1 MSDLFEEAVS
11 ELQTFVDWVRF
22 GASRFTE
29 ANLFYGHGTDN
40 PWDDAVALTLAAV
53 HTPFDRLG
61 QIANAKLTRTER
73 AHVAHLFQRRIT
85 ERMPVPYLTGEA
97 YFAGL
102 KFKVNQHVLIPRSP
116 LGEKIEEYFEPY
128 LPTVPERILDLCTG
142 SGCIG
147 IACALAFESAEV
159 VLSDIS
165 PAALD
170 VASENIKLHQVS
182 DRVSVSLSDGFT
194 ALVGEK
200 FDLIV
205 SNPPYVDA
213 IDMANLA
220 EEFARE
226 PRLALASGED
236 GLDFTRMLLRQVAQF
251 LNDQGHLIVEVGNS
265 WVALE
270 ELFPEIKF
278 TWLEFV
284 RGGGGVFILSKDE
297 LVQHQALFDERDLN
311 NKTS

>member
-1 MSDLFEEAVS
+1 MSDLFEEAVN

-61 QIANAKLTRTER
+61 QIANAKLTRSER
-73 AHVAHLFQRRIT
+73 VHLARLFQRRIN

-102 KFKVNQHVLIPRSP
+102 KFKVTQDVLIPRSP

-128 LPTVPERILDLCTG
+128 LPEAPARILDLCTG

-147 IACALAFESAEV
+147 IACAFAFEAASV
-159 VLSDIS
+159 VLSDVS

-170 VASENIKLHQVS
+170 VAAENIQLHQVS
-182 DRVSVSLSDGFT
+182 DRVEVCLSDGF
-194 ALVGEK
+194 ANLGGEL

-213 IDMANLA
+213 QDMANLPV
-220 EEFARE
+220 EFSRE
-226 PRLALASGED
+226 PVLALESGAD
-236 GLDFTRMLLRQVAQF
+236 GLDFTRMLLRQAAGH
-251 LNDQGHLIVEVGNS
+251 LNDGGHLIVEVGNS

-278 TWLEFV
+278 TWIEFQ
-284 RGGGGVFILSKDE
+284 RGGGGVFIFTKHE
-297 LVQHQALFDERDLN
+297 LLAHQALFDLRA
-311 NKTS
+311 

>member
-1 MSDLFEEAVS
+1 MSDIFEEAVD

-22 GASRFTE
+22 GASRFTQ

-61 QIANAKLTRTER
+61 QIANAKLTRSER
-73 AHVAHLFQRRIT
+73 IHLARLMQRRIS

-102 KFKVNQHVLIPRSP
+102 KFKVNQDVLIPRSP

-128 LPTVPERILDLCTG
+128 LPAVPEHILDLCTG

-147 IACALAFESAEV
+147 IACAIAFEHAAV

-170 VASENIKLHQVS
+170 VAKENILLHKVS
-182 DRVSVSLSDGFT
+182 DRVSTCLSDGF
-194 ALVGEK
+194 ANLVGQT

-213 IDMANLA
+213 EDLANLPA
-220 EEFARE
+220 EFTRE
-226 PRLALASGED
+226 PVLALASGVD
-236 GLDFTRMLLRQVAQF
+236 GLNFTRTILSQAATY
-251 LNDQGHLIVEVGNS
+251 LNDGGHLIVEVGNS

-270 ELFPEIKF
+270 ELFPEIQF
-278 TWLEFV
+278 TWLEFE
-284 RGGGGVFILSKDE
+284 RGGGGVFMFSKE
-297 LVQHQALFDERDLN
+297 QLLEHLALFDLR
-311 NKTS
+311 SSSR

>member
-1 MSDLFEEAVS
+1 MSDIFDEAVE

-61 QIANAKLTRTER
+61 QIAHAKLTHSER
-73 AHVAHLFQRRIT
+73 VHLARLFQRRIN

-102 KFKVNQHVLIPRSP
+102 KFKVTHDVLIPRSP

-128 LPTVPERILDLCTG
+128 LPQAPERILDMCTG

-147 IACALAFESAEV
+147 IACALAFETAEV

-165 PAALD
+165 AAALD
-170 VASENIKLHQVS
+170 VAADNIQLHHVG
-182 DRVSVSLSDGFT
+182 DRVSLCLSDGF
-194 ALVGEK
+194 ANLVDEQ

-213 IDMANLA
+213 QEMANLPA
-220 EEFARE
+220 EFARE
-226 PRLALASGED
+226 PKLALESGED
-236 GLDFTRMLLRQVAQF
+236 GLDFTRMLLRQAVGH
-251 LNDQGHLIVEVGNS
+251 LNDGGHLIVEVGNS

-278 TWLEFV
+278 TWIEFQ
-284 RGGGGVFILSKDE
+284 RGGGGVFIFSKEE
-297 LVQHQALFDERDLN
+297 LQQHQALFDARGLN
-311 NKTS
+311 S

>member
-1 MSDLFEEAVS
+1 MSDLFEEAVV

-22 GASRFTE
+22 GASRFSE

-40 PWDDAVALTLAAV
+40 PWDDAVALTLAAM
-53 HTPFDRLG
+53 HTPYDRLG
-61 QIANAKLTRTER
+61 QIANAKLTRSER
-73 AHVAHLFQRRIT
+73 GHLALLMRRRIS
-85 ERMPVPYLTGEA
+85 ERMPVPYLIGEA

-102 KFKVNQHVLIPRSP
+102 KFKVNQNVLIPRSP
-116 LGEKIEEYFEPY
+116 IGEKIEDYFEPY
-128 LPTVPERILDLCTG
+128 LATVPARILDLCTG

-159 VLSDIS
+159 VLSDIC

-170 VASENIKLHQVS
+170 VAQENIKLHHVGE
-182 DRVSVSLSDGFT
+182 RVNTCLSDGFSNF
-194 ALVGEK
+194 VGQK

-213 IDMANLA
+213 LDMANLA
-220 EEFARE
+220 EEFSHE
-226 PRLALASGED
+226 PTLALASGDD
-236 GLDFTRMLLRQVAQF
+236 GLNFTRALLRQSAEF

-270 ELFPEIKF
+270 ELFPEITF
-278 TWLEFV
+278 TWLEFQ

-297 LVQHQALFDERDLN
+297 LVQHQALFDARCLN
-311 NKTS
+311 R

>member
-1 MSDLFEEAVS
+1 MSDLFEEAVN

-53 HTPFDRLG
+53 YTPFDRLG
-61 QIANAKLTRTER
+61 QIANAKLTRSER
-73 AHVAHLFQRRIT
+73 VHLARLFQRRIN

-102 KFKVNQHVLIPRSP
+102 KFKVTQDVLIPRSP

-128 LPTVPERILDLCTG
+128 LPEAPARILDLCTG

-147 IACALAFESAEV
+147 IACAFAFETASV
-159 VLSDIS
+159 VLSDVS

-170 VASENIKLHQVS
+170 VAAENIQLHQVS
-182 DRVSVSLSDGFT
+182 DRVEVCLSDGF
-194 ALVGEK
+194 ANLSGEL

-213 IDMANLA
+213 QDMANLPV
-220 EEFARE
+220 EFSRE
-226 PRLALASGED
+226 PVLALESGAD
-236 GLDFTRMLLRQVAQF
+236 GLDFTRTLLRQAAGH
-251 LNDQGHLIVEVGNS
+251 LNDGGYLIVEVGNS

-278 TWLEFV
+278 TWIEFQ
-284 RGGGGVFILSKDE
+284 RGGGGVFIFTKDE
-297 LVQHQALFDERDLN
+297 LLAHQALFDLRA
-311 NKTS
+311 

>member
-1 MSDLFEEAVS
+1 MSDLFEEAVE

-61 QIANAKLTRTER
+61 QIAHAKLTRSER
-73 AHVAHLFQRRIT
+73 AHLARLFQRRIN

-102 KFKVNQHVLIPRSP
+102 KFKVTQDVLIPRSP
-116 LGEKIEEYFEPY
+116 MGEKIEEYFEPY
-128 LPTVPERILDLCTG
+128 LPQTPERILDLCTG

-170 VASENIKLHQVS
+170 VAADNIQLHQVA
-182 DRVSVSLSDGFT
+182 DRVSLRLSDGFT
-194 ALVGEK
+194 NLADEQ

-213 IDMANLA
+213 QDMANLPA
-220 EEFARE
+220 EFARE
-226 PRLALASGED
+226 PKLALESGED
-236 GLDFTRMLLRQVAQF
+236 GLDFTRMLLQQAASH
-251 LNDQGHLIVEVGNS
+251 LNDGGHLIVEVGNS
-265 WVALE
+265 WGALE
-270 ELFPEIKF
+270 ELFPEVSF
-278 TWLEFV
+278 TWIEFQ
-284 RGGGGVFILSKDE
+284 RGGGGVFILSKEE
-297 LVQHQALFDERDLN
+297 LQRHQALFDARV
-311 NKTS
+311 

>member
-1 MSDLFEEAVS
+1 MSDLFEEAVE

-61 QIANAKLTRTER
+61 QIAHAKLTRSER
-73 AHVAHLFQRRIT
+73 AHLARLFQRRIN

-102 KFKVNQHVLIPRSP
+102 KFKVTQDVLIPRSP
-116 LGEKIEEYFEPY
+116 MGEKIEEYFEPY
-128 LPTVPERILDLCTG
+128 LPQTPERILDLCTG

-165 PAALD
+165 PAALE
-170 VASENIKLHQVS
+170 VAEHNIQLHQVA
-182 DRVSVSLSDGFT
+182 DRVSLCLSDGFT
-194 ALVGEK
+194 NLADEQ

-213 IDMANLA
+213 QDMANLPA
-220 EEFARE
+220 EFARE
-226 PRLALASGED
+226 PKLALESGED
-236 GLDFTRMLLRQVAQF
+236 GLDFTRMLLQQAASH
-251 LNDQGHLIVEVGNS
+251 LNDGGHLIVEVGNS
-265 WVALE
+265 WGALE
-270 ELFPEIKF
+270 ELFPEVSF
-278 TWLEFV
+278 TWIEFQ
-284 RGGGGVFILSKDE
+284 RGGGGVFILSKEE
-297 LVQHQALFDERDLN
+297 LQRHQSLFDARV
-311 NKTS
+311 

>member
-1 MSDLFEEAVS
+1 MSDLFEEAVE

-61 QIANAKLTRTER
+61 QIAHAKLTRSER
-73 AHVAHLFQRRIT
+73 AHLARMFQRRIN

-102 KFKVNQHVLIPRSP
+102 KFKVTQDVLIPRSP
-116 LGEKIEEYFEPY
+116 MGEKIEEYFEPY
-128 LPTVPERILDLCTG
+128 LPQTPERILDLCTG

-170 VASENIKLHQVS
+170 VAADNIQLHQVA
-182 DRVSVSLSDGFT
+182 DRVSLRLSDGFT
-194 ALVGEK
+194 NLADEQ

-213 IDMANLA
+213 QDMANLPA
-220 EEFARE
+220 EFARE
-226 PRLALASGED
+226 PKLALESGED
-236 GLDFTRMLLRQVAQF
+236 GLDFTRMLLQRAASH
-251 LNDQGHLIVEVGNS
+251 LNDGGHLIVEVGNS
-265 WVALE
+265 WGALE
-270 ELFPEIKF
+270 ELFPEVSF
-278 TWLEFV
+278 TWIEFQ
-284 RGGGGVFILSKDE
+284 RGGGGVFILSKEE
-297 LVQHQALFDERDLN
+297 LQRHQALFDARV
-311 NKTS
+311 

>member
-1 MSDLFEEAVS
+1 MGDLFDEAVE

-61 QIANAKLTRTER
+61 QIAHAKLTRTER
-73 AHVAHLFQRRIT
+73 AHLARLFQRRIN

-102 KFKVNQHVLIPRSP
+102 KFKVTPDVLIPRSP

-128 LPTVPERILDLCTG
+128 LPQAPERILDLCTG

-147 IACALAFESAEV
+147 IACALAFEAAEV

-170 VASENIKLHQVS
+170 VAADNIQLHQVT
-182 DRVSVSLSDGFT
+182 DRVSLRLSDGF
-194 ALVGEK
+194 ANLVDEQ

-213 IDMANLA
+213 QDMANLPL
-220 EEFARE
+220 EFSRE
-226 PRLALASGED
+226 PRLALESGED
-236 GLDFTRMLLRQVAQF
+236 GLDFTRMLLQQAARH
-251 LNDQGHLIVEVGNS
+251 LNPGGHLIVEVGNS
-265 WVALE
+265 WGALE
-270 ELFPEIKF
+270 ELFPEIHF
-278 TWLEFV
+278 TWIEFQ
-284 RGGGGVFILSKDE
+284 RGGGGVFIFSKEE
-297 LVQHQALFDERDLN
+297 LQRHQALFDARA
-311 NKTS
+311 

>member
-1 MSDLFEEAVS
+1 MSDMFDEAVE

-61 QIANAKLTRTER
+61 QIANAKLTRSER
-73 AHVAHLFQRRIT
+73 IHLSRLMHRRIS

-102 KFKVNQHVLIPRSP
+102 KFKVNQDVLIPRSP

-128 LPTVPERILDLCTG
+128 LPAVPEHILDLCTG

-147 IACALAFESAEV
+147 IACALAFEDARV

-170 VASENIKLHQVS
+170 VANDNIRLHNVA
-182 DRVSVSLSDGFT
+182 DRVSTCFSDGF
-194 ALVGEK
+194 ANLLGQS
-200 FDLIV
+200 FDLII

-213 IDMANLA
+213 EDIANLPV
-220 EEFARE
+220 EFTRE
-226 PRLALASGED
+226 PELALASGED
-236 GLDFTRMLLRQVAQF
+236 GLDFTRSLLAQAAGF
-251 LNDQGHLIVEVGNS
+251 LNDGGHLIVEVGNS
-265 WVALE
+265 WGALE
-270 ELFPEIKF
+270 ELFPEIQF
-278 TWLEFV
+278 TWIEFA
-284 RGGGGVFILSKDE
+284 RGGGGVFIFSKAQLQE
-297 LVQHQALFDERDLN
+297 HQALFDQRCIN
-311 NKTS
+311 R

>member
-1 MSDLFEEAVS
+1 MSDLFEEAVE

-22 GASRFTE
+22 GASRFTQ

-61 QIANAKLTRTER
+61 QIANAKLTRSER
-73 AHVAHLFQRRIT
+73 AHLARLMQRRID

-102 KFKVNQHVLIPRSP
+102 KFKVNQDVLIPRSP

-128 LPTVPERILDLCTG
+128 LSSVPERILDLCTG

-147 IACALAFESAEV
+147 IACALAFETAEV

-170 VASENIKLHQVS
+170 VAAENIQLHSVS
-182 DRVSVSLSDGFT
+182 DRVTTCLSDGFT
-194 ALVGEK
+194 NLAGK
-200 FDLIV
+200 TFDLIV

-213 IDMANLA
+213 LDMNSLPA
-220 EEFARE
+220 EFSRE
-226 PRLALASGED
+226 PAIALASGVD
-236 GLDFTRMLLRQVAQF
+236 GLDFTRMLLKQAANF
-251 LNDQGHLIVEVGNS
+251 LNDQGYLIVEVGNS

-278 TWLEFV
+278 TWIEFQ

-297 LVQHQALFDERDLN
+297 LTSHQALFDERCIN
-311 NKTS
+311 R

>member
-1 MSDLFEEAVS
+1 MSDLFEEAVV

-22 GASRFTE
+22 GASRFSE

-40 PWDDAVALTLAAV
+40 PWDDAVALTLAAM
-53 HTPFDRLG
+53 HTPYDRLG
-61 QIANAKLTRTER
+61 QIANAKLTRSER
-73 AHVAHLFQRRIT
+73 GHLALLMRRRIS
-85 ERMPVPYLTGEA
+85 ERMPVPYLIGEA

-102 KFKVNQHVLIPRSP
+102 KFKVNQNVLIPRSP
-116 LGEKIEEYFEPY
+116 IGEKIEDYFEPY
-128 LPTVPERILDLCTG
+128 LATVPARILDLCTG

-159 VLSDIS
+159 VLSDIC

-170 VASENIKLHQVS
+170 VAQENIKLHHVGE
-182 DRVSVSLSDGFT
+182 RVNTCLSDGFSN
-194 ALVGEK
+194 LVGQK

-213 IDMANLA
+213 LDMANLA
-220 EEFARE
+220 EEFSHE
-226 PRLALASGED
+226 PTLALASGDD
-236 GLDFTRMLLRQVAQF
+236 GLNFTRALLRQSAEF

-270 ELFPEIKF
+270 ELFPEITF
-278 TWLEFV
+278 TWLEFQ

-297 LVQHQALFDERDLN
+297 LVQHQALFDARCLN
-311 NKTS
+311 S